1 MNEIDPRILN
11 FFDQELSEQERA
23 LFLSEL
29 ETDENLKRDFQLY
42 SLVIEGIKSEGA
54 EELKEYIK
62 TRVASENTETK
73 TYTWLYAAA
82 SAAVLIVGYFAIFK
96 YLETG
101 SLKATKDYIT
111 LNDEKAS
118 KFKFWNKQ
126 KAPAKLQGITKPYS
140 SYEDSLRMLSEE
152 DDLYAIEEQ
161 DNYGISNMEPSS
173 VIQESET
180 RDAAV
185 ENANPEI
192 EKSAVSNKE
201 ILLAQQT
208 VIPIQLY
215 TMERNSV
222 SPAPTAAGIEYKT
235 KAKSAAPVAKKMETM
250 SDTVSAVKPNET
262 FGKSATIK
270 NNRYL
275 VSLFE
280 TYSREEMIVVRKD
293 GNLMHVM
300 IYNIA
305 ANNPLLYIVNEELYL
320 ELGLEKI
327 YKIPNSAQK
336 IINPK
341 PITDKKIIKLIK
353 N

>member
-1 MNEIDPRILN
+1 MNDIDPRILKY
-11 FFDQELSEQERA
+11 FDQELSEQERE
-23 LFLSEL
+23 LFLADM
-29 ETDENLKRDFQLY
+29 ETDVNLKRDFQFY
-42 SLVIEGIKSEGA
+42 SLLIEGIKSEGA

-62 TRVASENTETK
+62 SRVESENPERK

-126 KAPAKLQGITKPYS
+126 KEPAKLERITKPYS
-140 SYEDSLRMLSEE
+140 SYEDSLRMLGEE
-152 DDLYAIEEQ
+152 DALYAIEEQ
-161 DNYGISNMEPSS
+161 DDYGISDMDPSS
-173 VIQESET
+173 GFQESET
-180 RDAAV
+180 KEEAV
-185 ENANPEI
+185 DNANPEI
-192 EKSAVSNKE
+192 EKSAIPHKE
-201 ILLAQQT
+201 ILIAQQT

-215 TMERNSV
+215 SLERNSV
-222 SPAPTAAGIEYKT
+222 SPAPTAAGIENKT
-235 KAKSAAPVAKKMETM
+235 KAKSAAPVAKKMEIAN
-250 SDTVSAVKPNET
+250 DTVSVAKPNESH
-262 FGKSATIK
+262 GRLATIK

-280 TYSREEMIVVRKD
+280 TYSREEAIVIRKD

-300 IYNIA
+300 VYNMA
-305 ANNPLLYIVNEELYL
+305 ANNPLLYVINDELYL
-320 ELGLEKI
+320 ELGLDKI
-327 YKIPNSAQK
+327 YKIPAGAQK
-336 IINPK
+336 INNPK